1 MSAVLHLLLKI
12 CRLID
17 TANDRIGRTAYWLV
31 LVAAIISS
39 GNAVVRYLLNT
50 SSNAWLEVQWYLFSG
65 IVLLCAGYALL
76 RNEHVRI
83 DIFSGRMSS
92 RARSWV
98 DILGGVFFL
107 LPICLVIGI
116 LSWPMFTESY
126 ARHEVSGDAGGLL
139 RWPVKLLIPVGF
151 FLLAAQGVSEIVKR
165 IAFLE
170 GLIPDPAGK
179 PPDLDA
185 AAPSV
190 RQI

>member
-1 MSAVLHLLLKI
+1 MSAILAFLLKI

-17 TANDRIGRTAYWLV
+17 TANDRIGRAARWLV
-31 LVAAIISS
+31 LVAVLISS
-39 GNAVVRYLLNT
+39 GNAVVRYLFNT

-83 DIFSGRMSS
+83 DIFSGRMSR

-116 LSWPMFTESY
+116 LSWPMFIESY

-151 FLLAAQGVSEIVKR
+151 FLLSAQGVSEIVKR
-165 IAFLE
+165 IAFLA
-170 GLIPDPAGK
+170 GLIPDPAEG
-179 PPDLDA
+179 PPDRNADA
-185 AAPSV
+185 SSV
-190 RQI
+190 RPI

>member
-1 MSAVLHLLLKI
+1 MSAVLSFLLKI
-12 CRLID
+12 CGLID
-17 TANDRIGRTAYWLV
+17 TANDRIGRAAYWLV
-31 LVAAIISS
+31 LVAVIISS

-50 SSNAWLEVQWYLFSG
+50 SSNAWLEVQWYLFSS
-65 IVLLCAGYALL
+65 IVFLCAGYALL
-76 RNEHVRI
+76 RNEHIRI
-83 DIFSGRMSS
+83 DIFSSRLSS
-92 RARSWV
+92 RARSCV

-126 ARHEVSGDAGGLL
+126 VRHEVSGDAGGLL

-170 GLIPDPAGK
+170 GLIPDPAEK
-179 PPDLDA
+179 PSDQEA
-185 AAPSV
+185 AATSV
-190 RQI
+190 QRI